1 VLLVQPSFEEG
12 FGIPVLEAMTLG
24 VPVVAANRGALPE
37 VLGQA
42 GALVNPDNTQ
52 EMTAAI
58 SRIIDDHGYASACST
73 RGVEQARRFQWST
86 AAERA
91 LDAYGQALAR
101 RRAGR
106 RSA

>member
-1 VLLVQPSFEEG
+1 
-12 FGIPVLEAMTLG
+12 

-42 GALVNPDNTQ
+42 GALVDPGNSE
-52 EMTAAI
+52 EMSAAI
-58 SRIIDDHGYASACST
+58 SRVIDDPDYARSCSI
-73 RGVEQARRFQWST
+73 RGVEQAARFQWST

-91 LDAYGQALAR
+91 LDAYGQALVR